1 MKLFYI
7 LTQNSLSYC
16 SIWIALLCVC
26 ISILSPTQP
35 FCESRLNKDSE
46 SHIGRQD
53 LPLPDLTIQ
62 STNVKGLESRI
73 IALEKENAVIKN
85 RLSKLENSRSAR
97 PAKELAEI
105 IPSGEKEKKTFFEAF
120 RREMKSD
127 SVRASGPWTKPES
140 WESIRRLMSSYQVRQ
155 TLGMPTR
162 KMPSVKPSIEEVFL
176 YIGDL
181 DSDGVEERGVVNFKD
196 KRVVSFESPYSN

>member
-1 MKLFYI
+1 MKKYFLFSPI
-7 LTQNSLSYC
+7 SLLC
-16 SIWIALLCVC
+16 HPLNTALLCVC
-26 ISILSPTQP
+26 VSVVITTQAH
-35 FCESRLNKDSE
+35 SE
-46 SHIGRQD
+46 SSLIKGPESQIGT
-53 LPLPDLTIQ
+53 PSPSSTEHSSQ
-62 STNVKGLESRI
+62 SMQIKRLEARI
-73 IALEKENAVIKN
+73 VGLEKENAVIKN

-105 IPSGEKEKKTFFEAF
+105 IPEGEKEKRSFFEAF

>member
-1 MKLFYI
+1 MNKNFLFSSI
-7 LTQNSLSYC
+7 SLLCYPLNT
-16 SIWIALLCVC
+16 ALLCVC
-26 ISILSPTQP
+26 ASVVITMQAH
-35 FCESRLNKDSE
+35 SE
-46 SHIGRQD
+46 SSLIKDPESQIGT
-53 LPLPDLTIQ
+53 PSPSSTEHSSQ
-62 STNVKGLESRI
+62 STNIKRLESRI
-73 IALEKENAVIKN
+73 IALEKENADIKN
-85 RLSKLENSRSAR
+85 RLNKLENSRPVIQPR
-97 PAKELAEI
+97 ELAEM
-105 IPSGEKEKKTFFEAF
+105 IPAGEKEKKTFFEAF

-196 KRVVSFESPYSN
+196 KRVVSFESPPSN